1 MAELSFGILEG
12 EIVGMP
18 GPVWLQGPIDGV
30 PALLQPVAH
39 ALVEA
44 QEDVRALVSP
54 MSMDA
59 VWARPNS
66 AASVGFH
73 VRHAMGSLDRLFTY
87 ARGEALSDSQL
98 ETLKAEKSMDRVA
111 TPAALVADFAH
122 AIDRAL
128 EQLRGTRE
136 HDLLAHREVGRARL
150 PSNVIG
156 LLVHAA
162 DHTYRHVGQ
171 AITTAKIVTGA

>member
-1 MAELSFGILEG
+1 
-12 EIVGMP
+12 MP

-44 QEDVRALVSP
+44 EEDVRALVAP

-73 VRHAMGSLDRLFTY
+73 VRHAMGSLDRLLTY
-87 ARGEALSDSQL
+87 ARGEALSDAQL
-98 ETLKAEKSMDRVA
+98 ETLKAEKTMDRVA
-111 TPAALVADFAH
+111 TPSELVTDFSK
-122 AIDRAL
+122 AIDRAVA
-128 EQLRGTRE
+128 QLRATPE
-136 HDLLAHREVGRARL
+136 SDLLIHREVGRAKL

-156 LLVHAA
+156 LLVHAG

-171 AITTAKIVTGA
+171 AITTARIVTGV